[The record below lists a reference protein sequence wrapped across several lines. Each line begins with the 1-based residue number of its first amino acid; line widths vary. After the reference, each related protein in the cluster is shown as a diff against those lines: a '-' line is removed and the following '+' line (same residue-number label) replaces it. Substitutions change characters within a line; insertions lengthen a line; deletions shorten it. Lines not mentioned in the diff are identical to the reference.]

1 MNLTKQAL
9 VVGASGIIGNAVV
22 EALLADPHWNVHAVR
37 RSFKPHVKSF
47 DCDLNDAAATM
58 QALADASHIT
68 HIFYAAY
75 QPNANALAE
84 AQTNAAM
91 LNHVLDGLK
100 AAGANI
106 QRVVL
111 YQGAKVYGGH
121 LGGPVAT
128 PFYEDASRH
137 LAANLYFSQ
146 EDVLRKRQLSGEL
159 EWSILRPDAVL
170 GDIAGNPMNIAMV
183 IGVYAALCQEARLPL
198 KFPGSPYTYREV
210 YAQLTDAR
218 WLGRASLWAATA
230 DGARNE
236 AFNLVGEPF
245 RWNYLWKKLGDAL
258 GMPIDEPQPMS
269 MSTHMP
275 DQAGRWQQLVE
286 KHELQ
291 RIPYGRLVNWGF
303 GDFVFNLR
311 QDLLS
316 DMGKIRRA
324 GFTEPMN
331 TEAALLDTIAN
342 LRVKRVLP
350 YFSTSERGN

>member
-1 MNLTKQAL
+1 MSVLRQAL

-22 EALLADPHWNVHAVR
+22 EALVADPQWNVRAVR
-37 RSFKPHVKSF
+37 RSLNPVVESI
-47 DCDLNDAAATM
+47 DCDLTDRVATFAALTH
-58 QALADASHIT
+58 ASDIT
-68 HIFYAAY
+68 HVFFAAY
-75 QPNANALAE
+75 QPHGNALLE
-84 AQTNAAM
+84 AQTNTAM
-91 LNHVLDGLK
+91 LRNVLDAL
-100 AAGANI
+100 ASAGANL

-121 LGGPVAT
+121 LGGPVPT

-146 EDVLRKRQLSGEL
+146 EDVLRERQLAGGL

-170 GDIAGNPMNIAMV
+170 GDIAGNPLNIAMV
-183 IGVYAALCQEARLPL
+183 IGVYASLCRDAGVPL
-198 KFPGSPYTYREV
+198 KFPGSPRTYREF

-230 DGARNE
+230 DNARNE

-258 GMPIDEPQPMS
+258 GMEIDEPQPMS
-269 MSTHMP
+269 MSMHMA
-275 DQAGRWQQLVE
+275 DQANAWGHIVAR
-286 KHELQ
+286 HDLQ
-291 RIPYGRLVNWGF
+291 AIPYERLVNWAF
-303 GDFVFNLR
+303 GDFVFNLQ
-311 QDLLS
+311 QDLIS

-331 TEAALLDTIAN
+331 TETALLDMLAS
-342 LRVKRVLP
+342 LRAKRVLP
-350 YFSTSERGN
+350 

>member
-1 MNLTKQAL
+1 MSLIKQAL

-22 EALLADPHWNVHAVR
+22 EALAVDPQWRVRALR
-37 RSFKPHVKSF
+37 RSLNPDVAAV
-47 DCDLNDAAATM
+47 DCDLTDAAATLA
-58 QALADASHIT
+58 ALADAGDIT
-68 HIFYAAY
+68 HVFYAAY
-75 QPNANALAE
+75 QPDGNALAE
-84 AQTNAAM
+84 ARINAAM
-91 LNHVLDGLK
+91 LRHVLDALK
-100 AAGANI
+100 SVGAKVE
-106 QRVVL
+106 RVVL

-121 LGGPVAT
+121 LGGPVPT

-137 LAANLYFSQ
+137 LAANLYFTQ
-146 EDVLRKRQLSGEL
+146 QDLLIERQRAGEL

-183 IGVYAALCQEARLPL
+183 IGAYAALCREAGIAL
-198 KFPGSPYTYREV
+198 KFPGSPYTYRQV

-230 DGARNE
+230 SNARNE

-245 RWNYLWKKLGDAL
+245 RWNYLWKKLADAL
-258 GMPIDEPQPMS
+258 GMALDEPQPMS

-275 DQAGRWQQLVE
+275 DQADAWQRLAE
-286 KHELQ
+286 KNDLQ
-291 RIPYGRLVNWGF
+291 PIPYERLVNWGF
-303 GDFVFNLR
+303 GDFVFNLQ

-331 TEAALLDTIAN
+331 TEAALLDMLSS
-342 LRVKRVLP
+342 LRAQRVLP
-350 YFSTSERGN
+350 

>member
-1 MNLTKQAL
+1 MTPTKKAL

-22 EALLADPHWNVHAVR
+22 EALSEDRNWNVEAIP
-37 RSFKPHVKSF
+37 RSRNPTVQTF
-47 DCDLNDAAATM
+47 DCDLTDAEATVESLSGAND
-58 QALADASHIT
+58 IT
-68 HIFYAAY
+68 HVFYAAY
-75 QPNANALAE
+75 KPNANALVEAE
-84 AQTNAAM
+84 TNAGM
-91 LNHVLDGLK
+91 LRHVLDGLK
-100 AAGANI
+100 SAGANVR
-106 QRVVL
+106 RVVL

-121 LGGPVAT
+121 LGGPVPT

-146 EDVLRKRQLSGEL
+146 EDVLRERQLNGEL

-183 IGVYAALCQEARLPL
+183 IGVYAALCKEAGVPL

-230 DGARNE
+230 ETARNE

-245 RWNYLWKKLGDAL
+245 RWNHLWKKLGVAL
-258 GMPIDEPQPMS
+258 GIPIDEPQPMS
-269 MSTHMP
+269 MSIHMP
-275 DQAGRWQQLVE
+275 DQESRWKRLAE
-286 KHELQ
+286 KHDLQ
-291 RIPYGRLVNWGF
+291 PTPYERLVQWGF

-311 QDLLS
+311 QDLIS

-324 GFTEPMN
+324 GFTEPMD
-331 TEAALLDTIAN
+331 TEAALLHMIAN
-342 LRVKRVLP
+342 LRAKRILP
-350 YFSTSERGN
+350 